1 MNGLGNKI
9 ATKRKDLGMT
19 QIDFAEKLNVTRQ
32 TVSRWEAGTVMPDIE
47 KIPDIAAVL
56 DVSCDYLLKDDVA
69 EETPVISKGVSRLM
83 LDAKGKTVRLS
94 FFEDE
99 ADLDLFNTDCR
110 ILDFEGNWIKVEAR
124 TKKGTIE
131 KLIPVSSI
139 LSVEII
145 GEEE

>member
-1 MNGLGNKI
+1 MQKERRY
-9 ATKRKDLGMT
+9 AS
-19 QIDFAEKLNVTRQ
+19 V
-32 TVSRWEAGTVMPDIE
+32 
-47 KIPDIAAVL
+47 
-56 DVSCDYLLKDDVA
+56 
-69 EETPVISKGVSRLM
+69 
-83 LDAKGKTVRLS
+83 

-110 ILDFEGNWIKVEAR
+110 ILDFEGNWIKVKAR

>member
-1 MNGLGNKI
+1 MNEMGNKI
-9 ATKRKDLGMT
+9 AAKRKDLGMT

-47 KIPDIAAVL
+47 KIPDSAAVL
-56 DVSCDYLLKDDVA
+56 GVSCDFLLKDDVD
-69 EETPVISKGVSRLM
+69 EEEPAISKGVGRLM
-83 LDAKGKTVRLS
+83 QNIKGKTVRLS

-99 ADLDLFNTDCR
+99 GDYDLFNTECR
-110 ILDFEGNWIKVEAR
+110 ILDFEGNWMKVEAK
-124 TKKGTIE
+124 TKKGLIE
-131 KLIPVSSI
+131 KLIPVSSV

>member
-1 MNGLGNKI
+1 MNEMGNKI
-9 ATKRKDLGMT
+9 AAKRKDLGMT

-56 DVSCDYLLKDDVA
+56 GVSCDFLLKDDVD
-69 EETPVISKGVSRLM
+69 EEEPAISKGVGRLM
-83 LDAKGKTVRLS
+83 QNIKGKTVRLS

-99 ADLDLFNTDCR
+99 GDYDLFNTECR
-110 ILDFEGNWIKVEAR
+110 ILDFEGNWMQVEAK
-124 TKKGTIE
+124 TKKGLIE
-131 KLIPVSSI
+131 KLIPVSSV